1 MPSLLACSGGGDRL
15 SLMLGMLYHISLNNC
30 KHADWDTVAG
40 ISAGS
45 LVAALISQTS
55 ISSFKKDMENIKEL
69 IETHVINA
77 ATPWTRF
84 GSIVNGVDALFY
96 HKGLFSHKGLEDIVD
111 KHFNVSSIKRNIVV
125 GTYDESTSEYCSFDS
140 RKVKDLNTVKKAVVA
155 SCSVPIIFEPY
166 KIKDRVYLDG
176 SMRHLIPV
184 QEIKQWLAESDD
196 KVPRRV
202 DILLCYPIND
212 RKKFIEIT
220 HDIFR
225 SPLVCAMTEAVSNI
239 MLEQFE
245 NDLQQLATLAN
256 ITVDQLRQKTTQTL
270 KHNNVT
276 FNIYSPFEGK
286 HSSFTSPSVENNKK
300 LFAQG
305 MTIAESF
312 HNPNKLKV

>member
-30 KHADWDTVAG
+30 NKADWGTVAG
-40 ISAGS
+40 ISAGA
-45 LVAALISQTS
+45 LAAALISQTDV
-55 ISSFKKDMENIKEL
+55 SSFKKDMENIKEL
-69 IETHVINA
+69 VENNVINA

-84 GSIVNGVDALFY
+84 GSLVNGVDALFY

-111 KHFNVSSIKRNIVV
+111 KHFNLGAIKRNIFV
-125 GTYDESTSEYCSFDS
+125 GTYDETTSQYCSWDS
-140 RKVKDLNTVKKAVVA
+140 RSVKDLQDLKRAVVA
-155 SCSVPIIFEPY
+155 SCSVPVIFEPY
-166 KIKDRVYLDG
+166 KIKDRLYLDG

-184 QEIKQWLAESDD
+184 SEIKQWLSKTDENEA
-196 KVPRRV
+196 RRV

-212 RKKFIEIT
+212 RKKFIELT

-225 SPLVCAMTEAVSNI
+225 SPLVCSMTEAVSNI

-245 NDLQQLATLAN
+245 NDLKELATMAN
-256 ITVDQLRQKTTQTL
+256 VSVDQLRQRTTQTL
-270 KHNNVT
+270 VHNNVT

-300 LFAQG
+300 LFQQG
-305 MTIAESF
+305 ISIAESF
-312 HNPNKLKV
+312 HNPDKLKV

>member
-30 KHADWDTVAG
+30 NHADWETVAG

-45 LVAALISQTS
+45 LAAALISQTS
-55 ISSFKKDMENIKEL
+55 VSSFKKDMENIKEL

-96 HKGLFSHKGLEDIVD
+96 HKGLYSHKGLEDIVNQ
-111 KHFNVSSIKRNIVV
+111 HFHTTAIKRHILV
-125 GTYDESTSEYCSFDS
+125 GTYDESTSEYCSWDS
-140 RKVKDLNTVKKAVVA
+140 RKVENLEELKRALVA
-155 SCSVPIIFEPY
+155 SCSVPVIFEPY
-166 KIKDRVYLDG
+166 KINNRLYLDG

-184 QEIKQWLAESDD
+184 NEIKQWLAETDENEA
-196 KVPRRV
+196 RRV

-212 RKKFIEIT
+212 RKKFIELT

-225 SPLVCAMTEAVSNI
+225 SPLVSSMTEAVSNI

-245 NDLQQLATLAN
+245 NDLKELATIIN
-256 ITVDQLRQKTTQTL
+256 VSVNEVRQKTTQTL
-270 KHNNVT
+270 VRNNIT

-300 LFAQG
+300 LFRQG
-305 MTIAESF
+305 FSIAESF